1 MELQSI
7 VRELNATVERL
18 RTAGKEVYRLGDEAA
33 KSEQVYRE
41 ALAKEYLIL
50 KSENMP
56 VTIIG
61 DVARGNISELKFARD
76 IAANR
81 FRTGFSAMD
90 ALKVEINALQS
101 ILRNQTDL

>member
-7 VRELNATVERL
+7 VKELHATVGRLQNAER
-18 RTAGKEVYRLGDEAA
+18 EVFKLGNDAAETERIYRQELS
-33 KSEQVYRE
+33 KQ
-41 ALAKEYLIL
+41 YLTL
-50 KSENMP
+50 KSEGMP
-56 VTIIG
+56 ATLIG
-61 DVARGNISELKFARD
+61 EIARGNIAELKFERD

-101 ILRNQTDL
+101 ILKNQSDL